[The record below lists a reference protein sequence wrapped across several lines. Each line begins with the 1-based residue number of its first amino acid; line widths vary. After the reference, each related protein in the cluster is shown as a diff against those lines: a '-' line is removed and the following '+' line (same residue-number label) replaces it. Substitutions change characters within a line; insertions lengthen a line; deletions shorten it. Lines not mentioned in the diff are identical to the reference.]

1 MGTRAGGILWGVSVI
16 IPTRDRREALGA
28 CLEALARQTMGVG
41 AFEVVVV
48 DDGSEVPVVV
58 EGMGGMEVRV
68 IRQENA
74 GPGAA
79 RNRGVAEARGRLV
92 AFTDDDCRP
101 RPEWLAELVRAIEA
115 GGGGVL
121 AGGVTENGLPG
132 IAGSMVSQL
141 IIDLVYEHF
150 NVDAEAARFFASN
163 NVACEREAYLAV
175 GGFDGRFRLA
185 SEDRDLCDR
194 WLRSGRRLVRVDGAR
209 VVHGHA
215 QTLMEFTRLH
225 FRYGRGASLYRRMRA
240 GRGEDGMGAD
250 LGFHRQLPGRVWR
263 RLRGESWGRVL
274 LVAGWL
280 VWWEVVNAAGFLWEE
295 WRSRGEVESR

>member
-1 MGTRAGGILWGVSVI
+1 MSLFVSVI
-16 IPTRDRREALGA
+16 IPTRDRAEALCE
-28 CLEALARQTMGVG
+28 CLEALAGQTMGVS

-48 DDGSEVPVVV
+48 DDGSEVPVEV
-58 EGMGGMEVRV
+58 GDGGRYGGMEVRV

-101 RPEWLAELVRAIEA
+101 RPEWLAELTGAIEA

-132 IAGSMVSQL
+132 IPGSTVSQL

-150 NVDAEAARFFASN
+150 NADAEAARFFASN
-163 NVACEREAYLAV
+163 NMACEREAYLAV
-175 GGFDGRFRLA
+175 GGFDARFRLA

-194 WLRSGRRLVRVDGAR
+194 WLGSGRRLVQVEGAR

-215 QTLMEFTRLH
+215 QTLMAFTRLH
-225 FRYGRGASLYRRMRA
+225 FRYGRGASMYRRMRA
-240 GRGEDGMGAD
+240 GRGGDGMGAD

-263 RLRGESWGRVL
+263 RLRGEPWGRVL
-274 LVAGWL
+274 VVAGLL
-280 VWWEVVNAAGFLWEE
+280 VWWEVVNAAGFFWEE
-295 WRSRGEVESR
+295 WRSRGVKVAG